1 MRIDIDHLPD
11 RNQRE
16 LERIVRAIFEE
27 FEDAHKLA
35 TGDRKLA
42 RILKVILYGSFAR
55 GTWIYEPHTE
65 KAYASDY
72 DILVIVN
79 HDDAAKDLYWL
90 DLEERL
96 SREFSILQSMR
107 HPVSLIVHTLQ
118 EVNRNLTQGRFFF
131 TDMMKDGIA
140 LYQSDDSELA
150 APRPKAPA
158 DALAMAEEYF
168 EDWFPTAGEF
178 YDSYLD
184 DFARKRYKKAAF
196 ELHQAAERLYHT
208 VLLTR
213 TFYTPHS
220 HNLEHLRNLARK
232 LDRRL
237 LHVWPND
244 DKTDR
249 RRFGLLKDAYVKA
262 RYSKHYHIS
271 EEDLAW
277 LGERVKDLSSAVQ
290 AVTAD
295 HIETLRQ
302 QAAAAS
308 E

>member
-1 MRIDIDHLPD
+1 MRSDIDHLPD

-55 GTWIYEPHTE
+55 GTWIYEPQTE

-131 TDMMKDGIA
+131 TDIVKDGIA

-168 EDWFPTAGEF
+168 EDWFPSAGRFFESFEF
-178 YDSYLD
+178 SFSKGHL
-184 DFARKRYKKAAF
+184 KEAAF
-196 ELHQAAERLYHT
+196 LLHQAAERLYHT

-237 LHVWPND
+237 LHVWPSD
-244 DKTDR
+244 DKADR

-271 EEDLAW
+271 AEDLAW
-277 LGERVKDLSSAVQ
+277 LGERVRDLSSAVQ

-295 HIETLRQ
+295 HIATLRQ
-302 QAAAAS
+302 QAAAS